1 MVTSNQPNSAS
12 RRACRESRPV
22 ESVEEIVPSGCY
34 RVFALPASHTVTDDV
49 IISDMRGT
57 PYLLSHD
64 STTPSPIGQ
73 DILDLL
79 GMAFE
84 PSQDISWH
92 TASELHQLLYGST
105 EPVGTP
111 V

>member
-1 MVTSNQPNSAS
+1 MVTSNQSKGAPNHG
-12 RRACRESRPV
+12 RRESPQV
-22 ESVEEIVPSGCY
+22 DSVEEIVPSGCY

-49 IISDMRGT
+49 IISDVYGK

-92 TASELHQLLYGST
+92 TASELHHILYGST
-105 EPVGTP
+105 EPVATL